1 MFEVVFDYGEGH
13 RTDLLLDPTR
23 SEAEQHRFVLA
34 QKDAVALWPAR
45 QDPFSS
51 YRTGFEVRTYRL
63 CRQVL
68 MFHHFPD
75 ELGIENCLI
84 RSTEFTYRE
93 SPIASFITGV
103 SQSGY
108 VLKPSQSATN
118 RYLKKSLP
126 PLEFEYSQATI
137 HEEVRD
143 IDPES
148 LENLPMGLDTTQY
161 QWVDL
166 DGEGLSGILTE
177 QGRGWFYKRNL
188 SPINVVRENGSA
200 HIEAQFGPLEA
211 VAEKP
216 SSAAISSGRQ
226 QFLDLAGDGQLDL
239 VALGGSTPGFYER
252 TLNDRWERF
261 KPFTSLPNVDW
272 SSPNL
277 RFVDLTGDGH
287 ADVLITK
294 DDAVQWSRSEAEA
307 GFGPLEKVPNVRE
320 EEKGPR
326 LVFADTTEG
335 IYLADISGDGLSDLV
350 RIRNGDVC
358 YWPNLGYGRFGAK
371 VTMNHAPRF
380 DAPDLFDERR
390 IRLADIDG
398 LGTTDIIYL
407 RHDRTDIYRNQC
419 GNSWADSES
428 LTILPPMSNVSSV
441 TAVDLLGNG
450 TACLVWSSPLARDA
464 QRPIRYIDL
473 MGGLKP
479 HLLVG
484 SVNNL
489 GAETHVH
496 YAPSTKFYLHDK
508 LAEKPWITK
517 LPFPVHVVERVETFD
532 QISRNVARS
541 SDEVW

>member
-1 MFEVVFDYGEGH
+1 
-13 RTDLLLDPTR
+13 
-23 SEAEQHRFVLA
+23 
-34 QKDAVALWPAR
+34 
-45 QDPFSS
+45 
-51 YRTGFEVRTYRL
+51 
-63 CRQVL
+63 
-68 MFHHFPD
+68 
-75 ELGIENCLI
+75 
-84 RSTEFTYRE
+84 
-93 SPIASFITGV
+93 
-103 SQSGY
+103 
-108 VLKPSQSATN
+108 
-118 RYLKKSLP
+118 
-126 PLEFEYSQATI
+126 
-137 HEEVRD
+137 
-143 IDPES
+143 
-148 LENLPMGLDTTQY
+148 
-161 QWVDL
+161 
-166 DGEGLSGILTE
+166 
-177 QGRGWFYKRNL
+177 
-188 SPINVVRENGSA
+188 
-200 HIEAQFGPLEA
+200 
-211 VAEKP
+211 
-216 SSAAISSGRQ
+216 
-226 QFLDLAGDGQLDL
+226 
-239 VALGGSTPGFYER
+239 
-252 TLNDRWERF
+252 
-261 KPFTSLPNVDW
+261 
-272 SSPNL
+272 
-277 RFVDLTGDGH
+277 
-287 ADVLITK
+287 
-294 DDAVQWSRSEAEA
+294 
-307 GFGPLEKVPNVRE
+307 
-320 EEKGPR
+320 
-326 LVFADTTEG
+326 
-335 IYLADISGDGLSDLV
+335 
-350 RIRNGDVC
+350 
-358 YWPNLGYGRFGAK
+358 
-371 VTMNHAPRF
+371 MNHAPRF